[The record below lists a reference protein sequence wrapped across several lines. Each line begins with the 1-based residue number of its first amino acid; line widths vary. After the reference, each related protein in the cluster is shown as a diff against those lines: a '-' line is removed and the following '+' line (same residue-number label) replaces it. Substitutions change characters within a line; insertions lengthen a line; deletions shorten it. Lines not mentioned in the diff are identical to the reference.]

1 MVVAAAISNNGTA
14 NTAASVVAL
23 VVFSRRLQGA
33 PTRMNHQKNIRSSYR
48 SLFALA
54 RSFRA
59 VCRGSL
65 QDVRRGISCCVVGGL
80 LGSLALNV
88 QAAVLMKPTATPALS
103 YPQAL
108 TPSKVNS
115 AITPPEQVLGFAV
128 GTKTATPE
136 QINQL
141 VQVWASQSDN
151 IVYQQYAT
159 SYEGRP
165 LHLLAISS
173 AKNLAKL
180 PQIQQQVQQLAA
192 PAGQSTAQ
200 LEQIISELPAI
211 AWMAY
216 SIHGN
221 ESSGADAALALI
233 YQLIAADDPK
243 ITALLD
249 QMVILVDPMMNPDG
263 RARFTKMLEQHR
275 GTAPNVDSQS
285 MLHAGVWPYGRSNH
299 YYYDLN
305 RDFYLLQ
312 APETRGRVALI
323 NQWYPQL
330 MIDGHEMGSGDTFL
344 FGPSREP
351 INTNIPQSKHKWGK
365 VFAQQQAASFD
376 QKKWTYY
383 TGEWFENLYP
393 GYSNYAEYRG
403 AVHILYEQARTAE
416 DGVRLE
422 NGIIRTYAQSVHH
435 QLISSLSNLQT
446 LLANSKDIYRDFVKD
461 RQLMTS
467 NNSPYADKSYVVLP
481 TANRKRLEHFVFLLK
496 AQNIEVQQTTAAI
509 SIRQVT
515 DQLGQQF
522 SEKTLPKGALVIR
535 SRQPEAR
542 LLNAILEFNATIK
555 DEVLLEEYQRTLR
568 DGSSVMY
575 DNTAWNLTMM
585 LGLTAWEV
593 GQDISQSLQ
602 EFKPHPL
609 VVAATVADD
618 SSAEHASANSN
629 ASNTSDASNNTLN
642 QSGND
647 LGWLVNGDDDA
658 SVGFAARLMEQGVQV
673 RLINKAGVLGDVI
686 FNRGTIAVLR
696 SDNPAMADLV
706 GKVTRAASD
715 VHTDLQNLTQGL
727 GEGDLPDIGGS
738 HFELLAPPKLAIVG
752 QGGVSQL
759 DFGAIWHMVD
769 TQLGIRHSH
778 LDIDGLLRNDL
789 RQYNV
794 IVLPHMNA
802 KLDKNQLAALQTW
815 VEAGGTLISIDGA
828 TEQLLAG
835 KVSSV
840 KLLSDAINDAAKYDL
855 SLQRE
860 WLASQTTF
868 ANKAAVQSY
877 VVPESIDLPWLSSP
891 KIKGLDKEQ
900 LTTWEQWSSHFMP
913 SGAILAGRVDQ
924 HHWLTF
930 GTEPQLPLLFSNHP
944 LLMSDDD
951 SQAVVRIGVMTE
963 NKSALSRKLG
973 WSTLPA
979 GLDVRVRMS
988 GLLWPEAAQR
998 VTNTAY
1004 LTREGKGN
1012 GQFIM
1017 FAGQP
1022 VVRGGTK
1029 GTERLLL
1036 NAIVYGPGLG
1046 ATVAINL

>member
-1 MVVAAAISNNGTA
+1 MNLPKNKNRLSRHLLKTSLLCTA
-14 NTAASVVAL
+14 
-23 VVFSRRLQGA
+23 
-33 PTRMNHQKNIRSSYR
+33 
-48 SLFALA
+48 
-54 RSFRA
+54 
-59 VCRGSL
+59 
-65 QDVRRGISCCVVGGL
+65 VVGGML
-80 LGSLALNV
+80 TLSA
-88 QAAVLMKPTATPALS
+88 QAAVLMKPTATPALD

-108 TPSKVNS
+108 TPAKVNP
-115 AITPPEQVLGFAV
+115 AITPPEQVLGFPV
-128 GTKTATPE
+128 GKQTATPE

-141 VQVWASQSDN
+141 VALWAKESDK

-173 AKNLAKL
+173 TKNLAKL
-180 PQIQQQVQQLAA
+180 PDIQQKVQQLAN
-192 PAGQSTAQ
+192 PSGQSSGQ
-200 LEQIISELPAI
+200 LEQIVNDLPAI

-243 ITALLD
+243 ITELLD
-249 QMVILVDPMMNPDG
+249 NMVVLVDPMMNPDG

-275 GTAPNVDSQS
+275 GTAPNVDGQS

-330 MIDGHEMGSGDTFL
+330 MIDGHEMGSSDTFL

-351 INTNIPQSKHKWGK
+351 INSNIPQSKHKWGK
-365 VFAQQQAASFD
+365 IFAKDQAAGFD

-416 DGVRLE
+416 DGIRLE
-422 NGIIRTYAQSVHH
+422 NGLIRTYAQSVHH
-435 QLISSLSNLQT
+435 QLQSSLSNLET
-446 LLANSKDIYRDFVKD
+446 LAAHSKDIYRDFVKD
-461 RQLMTS
+461 RQLVTS
-467 NNSPYADKSYVVLP
+467 SDSPYADKSYVILP
-481 TANRKRLEHFVFLLK
+481 TANRKRLEHFVSLLQ
-496 AQNIEVQQTTAAI
+496 AQNIDVQQTSAAI
-509 SIRQVT
+509 SVREVT
-515 DQLGQQF
+515 DQLGQKF
-522 SEKTLPKGALVIR
+522 TEKTLPKGALVIR
-535 SRQPEAR
+535 ARQPEAR

-585 LGLTAWEV
+585 LGLNAWEV
-593 GQDISQSLQ
+593 GQDITQSLQ
-602 EFKPHPL
+602 DFAPHPL
-609 VVAATVADD
+609 VVAAAANADAD
-618 SSAEHASANSN
+618 QHN
-629 ASNTSDASNNTLN
+629 
-642 QSGND
+642 

-673 RLINKAGVLGDVI
+673 RLINKAGVLGKLI
-686 FNRGTIAVLR
+686 FNRGTIAVLK
-696 SDNPAMADLV
+696 SDNPQLADL
-706 GKVTRAASD
+706 AAQVATAAKD
-715 VHTDLQNLTQGL
+715 VNTDLQSLMQGL
-727 GEGDLPDIGGS
+727 GDGDLPDIGGS
-738 HFELLAPPKLAIVG
+738 HFELLQAPKLAIVG

-769 TQLGIRHSH
+769 THLGIRHSH
-778 LDIDGLLRNDL
+778 LDLASLLRDDL

-802 KLDKNQLAALQTW
+802 KLDKGQLAALSTW

-828 TEQLLAG
+828 TGQLLSG
-835 KVSSV
+835 EISTV
-840 KLLSDAINDAAKYDL
+840 KPLAAAIGDAAKYDL

-860 WLASQTTF
+860 WLASQTTL

-877 VVPESIDLPWLSSP
+877 VVPETIELPWLADP
-891 KIKGLDKEQ
+891 KVKGLDKEQ
-900 LTTWEQWSSHFMP
+900 LKTWEQWSGHFMP
-913 SGAILAGRVDQ
+913 SGAFLAGRVDQ
-924 HHWLTF
+924 QHWLSF

-944 LLMSDDD
+944 LLMSDDA
-951 SQAVVRIGVMTE
+951 SEAVVRIGVMTE
-963 NKSALSRKLG
+963 NKSAVTRKLG

-979 GLDVRVRMS
+979 GQDVRVRMS

-1004 LTREGKGN
+1004 LTREAKGN
-1012 GQFIM
+1012 GQIIM

-1046 ATVAINL
+1046 AEPAIHL

>member
-1 MVVAAAISNNGTA
+1 
-14 NTAASVVAL
+14 
-23 VVFSRRLQGA
+23 
-33 PTRMNHQKNIRSSYR
+33 MNLPKHNIRLSR
-48 SLFALA
+48 HLLKTSLIYT
-54 RSFRA
+54 A
-59 VCRGSL
+59 VL
-65 QDVRRGISCCVVGGL
+65 GGML
-80 LGSLALNV
+80 TCSA
-88 QAAVLMKPTATPALS
+88 QAAVLMKPTNAPALT

-108 TPSKVNS
+108 TPANVNP
-115 AITPPEQVLGFAV
+115 AITPPEQVLGFKV
-128 GTKTATPE
+128 GEKTATPE
-136 QINQL
+136 QIDQL
-141 VQVWASQSDN
+141 MKLWASQSDK

-165 LHLLAISS
+165 LHLLSISNP
-173 AKNLAKL
+173 KNLAKL
-180 PQIQQQVQQLAA
+180 PEIQQKVQKLAN
-192 PAGQSTAQ
+192 PSGQSSGQ
-200 LEQIISELPAI
+200 LEQIINELPAI

-233 YQLIAADDPK
+233 YQLIAAEDPK

-249 QMVILVDPMMNPDG
+249 NMVVLVDPMMNPDG

-275 GTAPNVDSQS
+275 GTAPNVDGQS

-330 MIDGHEMGSGDTFL
+330 MIDGHEMGSSDTFL

-351 INTNIPQSKHKWGK
+351 INSNIPQSKHKWGK
-365 VFAQQQAASFD
+365 IFAKDQAASFD

-416 DGVRLE
+416 DGIRLE
-422 NGIIRTYAQSVHH
+422 NGLIRTYVQSVHH
-435 QLISSLSNLQT
+435 QLVSSLANLDT
-446 LLANSKDIYRDFVKD
+446 LAAHSKDIYRDFVKD
-461 RQLMTS
+461 RQLVTS
-467 NNSPYADKSYVVLP
+467 SDSPYADKSYVILP
-481 TANRKRLEHFVFLLK
+481 TANRKRMEHFVSLLQ
-496 AQNIEVQQTTAAI
+496 AQNIEVQQTSAAI
-509 SIRQVT
+509 SVREVT
-515 DQLGQQF
+515 DQLGQKF
-522 SEKTLPKGALVIR
+522 TEKTLPKGALVIR
-535 SRQPEAR
+535 ARQPEAR
-542 LLNAILEFNATIK
+542 LLNAILEFNANIK

-585 LGLTAWEV
+585 LGLNAWEV
-593 GQDISQSLQ
+593 GQDINQNLQ
-602 EFKPHPL
+602 AFTPHPL
-609 VVAATVADD
+609 VEAA
-618 SSAEHASANSN
+618 AEEN
-629 ASNTSDASNNTLN
+629 
-642 QSGND
+642 

-673 RLINKAGVLGDVI
+673 RLINKAGVLGKLI
-686 FNRGTIAVLR
+686 FNRGTIAVLH
-696 SDNPAMADLV
+696 SDNPNISDLAA
-706 GKVTRAASD
+706 KVTTAAKD
-715 VHTDLQNLTQGL
+715 VHTDLQSLTQGL
-727 GEGDLPDIGGS
+727 GDGDLPDIGGS
-738 HFELLAPPKLAIVG
+738 HFELLQAPKLAIVG

-769 TQLGIRHSH
+769 THLGIRHSH
-778 LDIDGLLRNDL
+778 LDLASLLRNDL

-802 KLDKNQLAALQTW
+802 RLDKSQLAALGTW

-828 TEQLLAG
+828 TGQLLAG
-835 KVSSV
+835 EISSV
-840 KLLSDAINDAAKYDL
+840 KPLAAAIGEAGKYDL

-860 WLASQTTF
+860 WLAAQTTL
-868 ANKAAVQSY
+868 ANKTAVQSY
-877 VVPESIDLPWLSSP
+877 VVPENIDLPWLAKP
-891 KIKGLDKEQ
+891 DVKGLDKEQ
-900 LTTWEQWSSHFMP
+900 LKTWEQWSAHFMP
-913 SGAILAGRVDQ
+913 SGAFLAGRVDQ
-924 HHWLTF
+924 QHWLSF
-930 GTEPQLPLLFSNHP
+930 GTENQLPLLFSNHP
-944 LLMSDDD
+944 LLMSDDQ
-951 SQAVVRIGVMTE
+951 SEAVVRIGVMTE
-963 NKSALSRKLG
+963 NKSAVSRKLG

-979 GLDVRVRMS
+979 GFDVRVRMS

-998 VTNTAY
+998 VTNSAY
-1004 LTREGKGN
+1004 LTRESKGN
-1012 GQFIM
+1012 GQIIM

-1046 ATVAINL
+1046 AETAINL

>member
-1 MVVAAAISNNGTA
+1 MLC
-14 NTAASVVAL
+14 SVVFGGML
-23 VVFSRRLQGA
+23 TFSA
-33 PTRMNHQKNIRSSYR
+33 
-48 SLFALA
+48 
-54 RSFRA
+54 
-59 VCRGSL
+59 
-65 QDVRRGISCCVVGGL
+65 
-80 LGSLALNV
+80 
-88 QAAVLMKPTATPALS
+88 QAAVLMKPTAAPALNYPLSLTPA
-103 YPQAL
+103 
-108 TPSKVNS
+108 KVNP
-115 AITPPEQVLGFAV
+115 AITPPEQVLGFTV
-128 GTKTATPE
+128 GKQTATPE

-141 VQVWASQSDN
+141 MKLWASQSDK

-173 AKNLAKL
+173 PKNLAQL
-180 PQIQQQVQQLAA
+180 PDIQQKVQKLAN
-192 PAGQSTAQ
+192 PSGQSSGQ
-200 LEQIISELPAI
+200 LEQIIGELPAI

-243 ITALLD
+243 VTQLLD
-249 QMVILVDPMMNPDG
+249 NMVVLVDPMMNPDG
-263 RARFTKMLEQHR
+263 RARFSKMLEQHR
-275 GTAPNVDSQS
+275 GAAPNVDGQS

-330 MIDGHEMGSGDTFL
+330 MIDGHEMGSDDTFL

-365 VFAQQQAASFD
+365 IFAKDQAGSFD
-376 QKKWTYY
+376 QQKWTYY

-416 DGVRLE
+416 DGIQLE

-435 QLISSLSNLQT
+435 QLVSSLANLET
-446 LLANSKDIYRDFVKD
+446 LAVHSKDIYRDFVKD
-461 RQLMTS
+461 RQLVIS
-467 NNSPYADKSYVVLP
+467 NDSPYADKSYVVLP
-481 TANRKRLEHFVFLLK
+481 TANRKRLEHFVSLLQ
-496 AQNIEVQQTTAAI
+496 AQNIEVQQTASAI
-509 SIRQVT
+509 SVREVT
-515 DQLGQQF
+515 DQLGQKF
-522 SEKTLPKGALVIR
+522 TEKTLPKGALVIR
-535 SRQPEAR
+535 ARQPEAR
-542 LLNAILEFNATIK
+542 LLNAILEFNANIK

-585 LGLTAWEV
+585 LGLNAWEV

-602 EFKPHPL
+602 AFKSHPL
-609 VVAATVADD
+609 QVPAVAA
-618 SSAEHASANSN
+618 SSAESASENGA
-629 ASNTSDASNNTLN
+629 
-642 QSGND
+642 GGD

-658 SVGFAARLMEQGVQV
+658 SVGFAARLMELGVQV
-673 RLINKAGVLGDVI
+673 RLINKAGVLGNSI
-686 FNRGTIAVLR
+686 FNRGTIAVLK
-696 SDNPAMADLV
+696 SDNPNVADLAAQ
-706 GKVTRAASD
+706 VTEAAKD
-715 VHTDLQNLTQGL
+715 VHTDLQSVTQGL
-727 GEGDLPDIGGS
+727 GDGDLPDIGGS
-738 HFELLAPPKLAIVG
+738 HFQLLQAPKLAIVG

-769 TQLGIRHSH
+769 THLGIRHSH
-778 LDIDGLLRNDL
+778 LDLASLLRNDL

-794 IVLPHMNA
+794 IVLPHMSA
-802 KLDKNQLAALQTW
+802 KLDKAQLAALSTW

-828 TEQLLAG
+828 TGQLLAG
-835 KVSSV
+835 DISTV
-840 KLLSDAINDAAKYDL
+840 KPLAAAIGDAAKYDL

-860 WLASQTTF
+860 WLASQQTL

-877 VVPESIDLPWLSSP
+877 VVPESIELPWLSDP
-891 KIKGLDKEQ
+891 KVKGLDKDQ
-900 LTTWEQWSSHFMP
+900 LKTWEQWSGHFMP
-913 SGAILAGRVDQ
+913 SGAIVAGRVDQ
-924 HHWLTF
+924 QHWLSF
-930 GTEPQLPLLFSNHP
+930 GTEAQLPLLFSNHP
-944 LLMSDDD
+944 LLMSDDQ
-951 SQAVVRIGVMTE
+951 SEAVVRIGVMTE
-963 NKSALSRKLG
+963 NKSATSRKLG

-998 VTNTAY
+998 LTNTAY
-1004 LTREGKGN
+1004 LTRESKGN
-1012 GQFIM
+1012 GQLIM

-1029 GTERLLL
+1029 GTARLLL

-1046 ATVAINL
+1046 TEPAINL

>member
-1 MVVAAAISNNGTA
+1 MNLPKNKNRLSRHLLKTSLLCTA
-14 NTAASVVAL
+14 
-23 VVFSRRLQGA
+23 
-33 PTRMNHQKNIRSSYR
+33 
-48 SLFALA
+48 
-54 RSFRA
+54 
-59 VCRGSL
+59 
-65 QDVRRGISCCVVGGL
+65 VVGGML
-80 LGSLALNV
+80 TLSA
-88 QAAVLMKPTATPALS
+88 QAAVLMKPTAAPALD
-103 YPQAL
+103 YPLAL
-108 TPSKVNS
+108 TPAKVNP
-115 AITPPEQVLGFAV
+115 AITPPEQVLGFPV
-128 GTKTATPE
+128 GKQTATPE

-141 VQVWASQSDN
+141 VALWAKESDK

-173 AKNLAKL
+173 PKNLAKL
-180 PQIQQQVQQLAA
+180 PDIQQKVQLLAK
-192 PAGQSTAQ
+192 PEGQSSGQ
-200 LEQIISELPAI
+200 IDQIINELPAI

-243 ITALLD
+243 VTQLLD
-249 QMVILVDPMMNPDG
+249 NMVVLVDPMMNPDG
-263 RARFTKMLEQHR
+263 RARFSKMLEQHR
-275 GTAPNVDSQS
+275 GTAPNVDGQS

-330 MIDGHEMGSGDTFL
+330 MIDGHEMGSSDTFL

-351 INTNIPQSKHKWGK
+351 INSNIPQSKHKWGK
-365 VFAQQQAASFD
+365 VFAKDQAAGFD
-376 QKKWTYY
+376 QQKWTYY

-416 DGVRLE
+416 DGIRLE

-435 QLISSLSNLQT
+435 QLQSSLSNLET
-446 LLANSKDIYRDFVKD
+446 LAAHSKDIYRDFVKD
-461 RQLMTS
+461 RQLVTS
-467 NNSPYADKSYVVLP
+467 SDSPYADKSYVILP
-481 TANRKRLEHFVFLLK
+481 TANRKRLEHFVSLLQ
-496 AQNIEVQQTTAAI
+496 AQNIEVQQTSAAI
-509 SIRQVT
+509 SVRQVT

-535 SRQPEAR
+535 ARQPEAR

-585 LGLTAWEV
+585 LGLNAWEV
-593 GQDISQSLQ
+593 GQDITQSLQ
-602 EFKPHPL
+602 DFTPHPL
-609 VVAATVADD
+609 MVA
-618 SSAEHASANSN
+618 
-629 ASNTSDASNNTLN
+629 SDANDAAN
-642 QSGND
+642 QSN

-673 RLINKAGVLGDVI
+673 RLINKAGVLGKLI
-686 FNRGTIAVLR
+686 FNRGTIAVLK
-696 SDNPAMADLV
+696 SDNPNLADLAA
-706 GKVTRAASD
+706 KVATAAKD
-715 VHTDLQNLTQGL
+715 VNTDLQSLAQGL
-727 GEGDLPDIGGS
+727 GDGDLPDIGGS
-738 HFELLAPPKLAIVG
+738 HFELLQAPKLAIVG

-769 TQLGIRHSH
+769 THLGIRHSH
-778 LDIDGLLRNDL
+778 LDLASLLRNDL

-794 IVLPHMNA
+794 IVLPHMSA
-802 KLDKNQLAALQTW
+802 KLDKGQLAALNTW

-828 TEQLLAG
+828 TAQVLAG
-835 KVSSV
+835 EMSTV
-840 KLLSDAINDAAKYDL
+840 KPLAAAIGDAAKYDL

-860 WLASQTTF
+860 WLASQTTL

-877 VVPESIDLPWLSSP
+877 VVPETIELPWLTKP
-891 KIKGLDKEQ
+891 EVKGLDKEQ
-900 LTTWEQWSSHFMP
+900 LKTWEQWSGNFMP
-913 SGAILAGRVDQ
+913 SGAFLAGRVDQ
-924 HHWLTF
+924 QHWLSF

-944 LLMSDDD
+944 LLMSDDA
-951 SQAVVRIGVMTE
+951 SEAVVRIGVMTE
-963 NKSALSRKLG
+963 NKSAVTRKLG

-979 GLDVRVRMS
+979 GQDVRVRMS

-1004 LTREGKGN
+1004 LTRESKGN
-1012 GQFIM
+1012 GQIIM

-1046 ATVAINL
+1046 AEPAINL